1 MSAIT
6 RANEESAVS
15 ECLSPIYY
23 HALDFPTN
31 CTNPWALR
39 FFVKELV
46 QDLKQQDG
54 DVPPIYPVN
63 VDGYITQD
71 PAMIDSRA
79 RCVAMVVTAKPEERK
94 FLVNWPV
101 ISLALAMGYRAG
113 TPEYDNVK
121 DQDMVYM
128 TADLAECVIDQ
139 LRNPDEEV

>member
-1 MSAIT
+1 MPGY
-6 RANEESAVS
+6 ED
-15 ECLSPIYY
+15 PIYY

-31 CTNPWALR
+31 CYDPWSLR
-39 FFVKELV
+39 AFVVELV
-46 QDLKQQDG
+46 KDLKQQDG
-54 DVPPIYPVN
+54 GVPPIYPVGA
-63 VDGYITQD
+63 DGRITTD
-71 PAMIDSRA
+71 AALIDSRA

-121 DQDMVYM
+121 DQDVVYM

-139 LRNPDEEV
+139 LQNPDEEV